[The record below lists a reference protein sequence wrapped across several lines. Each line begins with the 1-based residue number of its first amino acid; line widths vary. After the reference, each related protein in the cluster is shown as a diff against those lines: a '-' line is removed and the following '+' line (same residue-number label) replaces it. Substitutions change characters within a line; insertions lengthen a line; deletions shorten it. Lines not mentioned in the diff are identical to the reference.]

1 MNFFGPRSLWET
13 APHFVDAI
21 SSVLTGA
28 GASAAVGN
36 VAGDVVE
43 GAVAGGG
50 LAALSGRNPL
60 TGALVGG
67 AGGAAVGAYNN
78 WSGLTGSVSPADLLD
93 SNGNPITPPT
103 PPQLDPTTGKPIE
116 ALSIDPQT
124 GQLVSGAASTGGT
137 YDTAGNLVSG
147 GGGVAGQA
155 ATTAGGGG
163 GLTGGPPGGINNT
176 SLALGALGAIGS
188 VLNKPQVGKYATP
201 GPNST
206 TQGAFYNTPLTSANA
221 PGRTYTAPNLP
232 TGAQPNYW
240 QYGGPEQN
248 YFTNNSLAAY
258 GFAHGGATGQDE
270 FTVAKDGHHV
280 RGPGTGIS
288 DDVPAMLSNKEYV
301 LTYDDL
307 ARLGNKFA
315 PGRGDANERGAKWL
329 DKFRHELAKDAG
341 QPQFPPKRLGRGL
354 NEPARGAL

>member
-28 GASAAVGN
+28 GTSAAVGN
-36 VAGDVVE
+36 VVGDVVE

-67 AGGAAVGAYNN
+67 AGGAALGAYNN
-78 WSGLTGSVSPADLLD
+78 WSGLTSDGLLAAAPD
-93 SNGNPITPPT
+93 Y
-103 PPQLDPTTGKPIE
+103 
-116 ALSIDPQT
+116 
-124 GQLVSGAASTGGT
+124 SGASSPSGLATTPAGSAAAGDLASQ
-137 YDTAGNLVSG
+137 YAQAG
-147 GGGVAGQA
+147 GGASMVAGQGASGVDGVGGDMGSVAGQA
-155 ATTAGGGG
+155 ANAAAGGG
-163 GLTGGPPGGINNT
+163 GLTGGPAGGINNT

-188 VLNKPQVGKYATP
+188 ALNKPQVGKYATP

-206 TQGAFYNTPLTSANA
+206 TQGAFYNTPLSSANA
-221 PGRTYTAPNLP
+221 PGRTYANPNLP
-232 TGAQPNYW
+232 TGPQPNYW
-240 QYGGPEQN
+240 SYGGPEQT
-248 YFTNNSLAAY
+248 YFNNNSLAAY
-258 GFAHGGATGQDE
+258 GFADGGAAGRGE

-288 DDVPAMLSNKEYV
+288 DEVPAMLSNKEYV

-315 PGRGDANERGAKWL
+315 PGHGDANERGAKWL
-329 DKFRHELAKDAG
+329 DKFRHELAKDSG

-354 NEPARGAL
+354 NEPARGVL